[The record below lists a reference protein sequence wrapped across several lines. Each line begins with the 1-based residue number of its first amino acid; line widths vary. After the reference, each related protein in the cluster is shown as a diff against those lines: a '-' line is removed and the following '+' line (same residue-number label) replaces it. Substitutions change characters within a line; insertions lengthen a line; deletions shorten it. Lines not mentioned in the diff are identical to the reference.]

1 MPAIIDRKRKPNWTQ
16 PVMAAD
22 NPRQRNSVANLPPK
36 MIKIL
41 SVGFIT
47 VLLSGCMTLQG
58 KYDPL
63 LNPRES
69 GKAFA
74 AVTRQVSPSV
84 VSVQSEYPIDTT
96 TLQLSPAD
104 EEFLKR
110 YLGELPK
117 PPADL
122 PPEDLLDVA
131 QGSGFVFK
139 KAGGYTYILTTS
151 HLVKDARQVRVML
164 LNGQELEAKVKGVD
178 AQSDIAVLEI
188 PVVDAPPLPLG
199 NTSKLEVGEWVMA
212 IGNPFGLQHTLTVGV
227 VSAIGRTELGIN
239 DYEDFI
245 QTDAAI
251 NPGNSGGPL
260 VNLDGQIVG
269 MNTAIFSSSGGYMGI
284 GFAIPI
290 NFVTTVANQLIQ
302 QGSVVRG
309 QIGAV
314 LQPLTREVA
323 QKMQL
328 ERGQNGILVTEI
340 QPNSP
345 AAKAGLQVDDL
356 IIGYAGR
363 PVFDVGEFRNRVA
376 ASAPGSRQQ
385 LAVLRLGKRESLQV
399 DIGRLQ
405 PAP

>member
-22 NPRQRNSVANLPPK
+22 NPHQRNSVANMPSK

-41 SVGFIT
+41 SAGVIFT
-47 VLLSGCMTLQG
+47 LLSGCMALQG

-84 VSVQSEYPIDTT
+84 VSVQSEFLLDPAA
-96 TLQLSPAD
+96 LQLSPAD

-110 YLGELPK
+110 YLGEVPKLPT
-117 PPADL
+117 DL

-139 KAGGYTYILTTS
+139 KEGGRTYILTTN
-151 HLVKDARQVRVML
+151 HLVENARQVRVML
-164 LNGQELEAKVKGVD
+164 LNGQELEATVKGMD

-188 PVVDAPPLPLG
+188 PAVDVPTLPLG

-260 VNLDGQIVG
+260 VNLDGQVVG

-340 QPNSP
+340 QPDSP
-345 AAKAGLQVDDL
+345 AAKAGIQVDDL
-356 IIGYAGR
+356 IIGYAGQ

-385 LAVLRLGKRESLQV
+385 LDILRRGQRETLQV

-405 PAP
+405 QVP